1 MSPEQAIDLHI
12 ALAADEEQQHLFA
25 DGSSIQHDYKGDS
38 IIHGEVYYIFEIS
51 GESQAV
57 LAEDLPEYFVDL
69 VRDSDEED
77 IKKMMNAADIE
88 YVEEEL

>member
-57 LAEDLPEYFVDL
+57 LAEDLPEYFAGMV
-69 VRDSDEED
+69 ED
-77 IKKMMNAADIE
+77 MDTDDIVKMMQATETE